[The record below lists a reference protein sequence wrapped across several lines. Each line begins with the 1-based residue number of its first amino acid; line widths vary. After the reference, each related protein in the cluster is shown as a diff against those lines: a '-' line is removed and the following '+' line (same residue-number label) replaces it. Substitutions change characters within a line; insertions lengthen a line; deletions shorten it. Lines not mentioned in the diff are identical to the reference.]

1 MVPSFPKGTGIS
13 EGMKLLGGAN
23 PLSIKKRIN
32 LADDGKPAKFIRMD
46 NSGENKKFVERA
58 ESSDWK
64 LNLV

>member
-1 MVPSFPKGTGIS
+1 MCRPIVGIIS
-13 EGMKLLGGAN
+13 NYNHNYLFGSSAMCKDLC
-23 PLSIKKRIN
+23 K